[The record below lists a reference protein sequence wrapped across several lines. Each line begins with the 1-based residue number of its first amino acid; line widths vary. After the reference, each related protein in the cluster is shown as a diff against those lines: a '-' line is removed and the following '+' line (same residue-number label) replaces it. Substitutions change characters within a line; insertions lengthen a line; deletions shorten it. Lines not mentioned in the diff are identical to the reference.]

1 MVKSMTGFG
10 RAELSDEKH
19 KMLVEMKAVN
29 HRYLDMNIK
38 LPKKFYGLESRVRTL
53 LKEYAGRGKLDV
65 FISYEDF
72 TEEQVNLKY
81 NHRLAREYM
90 DYFRRMSEEFSIE
103 NRVTA
108 SDLARFP
115 EVLTM
120 EQAEEDEEQLWRL
133 LEEALR
139 AAGTRFVEQRS
150 REGEALRQDL
160 LRKLAG
166 MEELVSYVE
175 QRSPEIVEAYRT
187 RLEAK
192 IRELLENTAV
202 DENRLMTEVAVFADK
217 TCVDEEIVRLRSH
230 MAGMRKSLEEKNG
243 ESVGRKLDFL
253 AQEMNREAN
262 TILSKCSSQDVSA
275 AAIELKTEIE
285 KIREQVQNIE

>member
-38 LPKKFYGLESRVRTL
+38 LPKKFYALESRVRTL
-53 LKEYAGRGKLDV
+53 LKDYAGRGKMDV

-81 NHRLAREYM
+81 NHHLAKEYM
-90 DYFRRMSEEFSIE
+90 EYFRQMSEEFLIE
-103 NRVTA
+103 NNVKV

-115 EVLTM
+115 EILTM
-120 EQAEEDEEQLWRL
+120 EQAEEDEEQLWKL

-139 AAGTRFVEQRS
+139 AAGTQFVEQRL

-160 LRKLAG
+160 LGKLNG
-166 MEELVSYVE
+166 MEELVSFVE
-175 QRSPEIVEAYRT
+175 QRSPEIAEEYRI
-187 RLEAK
+187 RLETK
-192 IRELLENTAV
+192 IRELLENTAI
-202 DENRLMTEVAVFADK
+202 DENRLMTEAAVFADK
-217 TCVDEEIVRLRSH
+217 TCVDEETVRLRSH
-230 MAGMRKSLEEKNG
+230 IVSMRKALEEKAG

-262 TILSKCSSQDVSA
+262 TILSKCNNQEVSA
-275 AAIELKTEIE
+275 VAIELKTEIE

>member
-38 LPKKFYGLESRVRTL
+38 LPKKFYALESRVRTL
-53 LKEYAGRGKLDV
+53 LKDYAGRGKLDV

-81 NHRLAREYM
+81 NHHLAKEYM
-90 DYFRRMSEEFSIE
+90 EYFRQMSEEFSIE
-103 NRVTA
+103 NNVKV

-115 EVLTM
+115 EILTM
-120 EQAEEDEEQLWRL
+120 EQAEEDEEQLWKL

-139 AAGTRFVEQRS
+139 TAGTQFVEQRL

-160 LRKLAG
+160 LGKLSG
-166 MEELVSYVE
+166 MEELVSFVE
-175 QRSPEIVEAYRT
+175 QRSPEITEEYRI
-187 RLEAK
+187 RLETK
-192 IRELLENTAV
+192 IRELLENTAI
-202 DENRLMTEVAVFADK
+202 DENRLMTEAAVFADK
-217 TCVDEEIVRLRSH
+217 TCVDEETVRLRSH
-230 MAGMRKSLEEKNG
+230 IVSMRKALEEKAG

-262 TILSKCSSQDVSA
+262 TILSKCNNQEVSA
-275 AAIELKTEIE
+275 VAIELKTEIE